1 MPYRPGLYATSP
13 RYLLNSIFSMASKN
27 LRYRSICTSLW
38 AIRDD
43 PYREYNRTQDTK
55 KLYIEQ
61 LKPENNGRGIIL
73 IPYVLHNT
81 VADEYIL
88 LSL

>member
-1 MPYRPGLYATSP
+1 MAMPYRPGS
-13 RYLLNSIFSMASKN
+13 LLLVLAPA
-27 LRYRSICTSLW
+27 SLW

-43 PYREYNRTQDTK
+43 PYREYNRTQDTN